1 MRIGVDIDGVMY
13 KWDKTA
19 RYMLRDVLPNS
30 PYKDSPLLKQEAQYW
45 NWIPDQVKKEHW
57 NWLWKEGVALGLF
70 RYGHLYPGTIQ
81 AIRTLAARGHEVVLI
96 THRPK
101 SAVGDTLAWLGLLN
115 LPIAGLHL
123 LTNQESKAL
132 VQPQCD
138 VYIDDKVENVR
149 DLYEHTTARCVVL
162 CQQPWNNTVEW
173 EGARKATTRGWD
185 EFLQV
190 VEAVK

>member
-1 MRIGVDIDGVMY
+1 MRIGLDIDGVMY

-30 PYKDSPLLKQEAQYW
+30 PYKEVLQQESQGW
-45 NWIPDQVKKEHW
+45 DWIKEQVTPEHW
-57 NWLWKEGVALGLF
+57 EWLWTEGVRLGLF

-81 AIRTLAARGHEVVLI
+81 AVRRLAEIGDVVLI

-101 SAVGDTLAWLGLLN
+101 TAVTDTLAWLGLLN

-123 LTNQESKAL
+123 LTNMEPKSL

-138 VYIDDKVENVR
+138 VYLDDKPDNVT
-149 DLYEHTTARCVVL
+149 DLYLKTSAKLVCLMRR
-162 CQQPWNNTVEW
+162 PWNAMWLPAVADIRVVHGWNDFIRTVE
-173 EGARKATTRGWD
+173 T
-185 EFLQV
+185 
-190 VEAVK
+190 